1 VHTHGVAKG
10 QRRKGRPLPTRHAT
24 CWGVFNMILACGL
37 FFIVGMIAENYTLM
51 VGSLLLMLLGVLIE
65 K

>member
-1 VHTHGVAKG
+1 
-10 QRRKGRPLPTRHAT
+10 
-24 CWGVFNMILACGL
+24 MILACGL